1 MANCGCNDYSRSRL
15 LRRAAAEAGQG
26 LPLIEPGMPLPAG
39 TGLTRRSFI
48 SRVSGLALAVYGAG
62 ALGPKAF
69 EEGIA
74 AAAAQAAD
82 QRVLVSVFFSGGV
95 DSLTLLAPNPS
106 AHPRYATLRPTLGL
120 PGGQGTPFGEDSSLR
135 WHPSVAS
142 FATLHSQGK
151 LSVLPAVGYDDANQ
165 SHFTS
170 RHYWEVGEVN
180 PHGRWGW
187 LGRYLDAHGAPDN
200 PLQGL
205 TLGWDLSP
213 SLAAREVPVACVS
226 RPDQYDFWSPGVWG
240 QPEDRML
247 DAFGDLG
254 EPPSADTG
262 LRYAREQVAATS
274 RLREQLDP
282 FQDGYTSPVAY
293 PDSDFA
299 QRLAALAAMLA
310 AGLPLKVVALEAHGG
325 YDTHSDQAANLPG
338 DLAMASQSLLAFQ
351 QDLEA
356 RGLADRV
363 LTHVWSEFGRRPA
376 ENGSGTDHGAAG
388 VGLVMG
394 TQAQGTMVDSFPGL
408 VDLDDDDNLRNT
420 SDFRGVYRTLLEDWL
435 GVDAAPII
443 PNAGSF
449 AKPDL
454 VKP

>member
-1 MANCGCNDYSRSRL
+1 M
-15 LRRAAAEAGQG
+15 
-26 LPLIEPGMPLPAG
+26 
-39 TGLTRRSFI
+39 
-48 SRVSGLALAVYGAG
+48 
-62 ALGPKAF
+62 
-69 EEGIA
+69 
-74 AAAAQAAD
+74 
-82 QRVLVSVFFSGGV
+82 
-95 DSLTLLAPNPS
+95 
-106 AHPRYATLRPTLGL
+106 
-120 PGGQGTPFGEDSSLR
+120 
-135 WHPSVAS
+135 
-142 FATLHSQGK
+142 
-151 LSVLPAVGYDDANQ
+151 
-165 SHFTS
+165 
-170 RHYWEVGEVN
+170 
-180 PHGRWGW
+180 
-187 LGRYLDAHGAPDN
+187 
-200 PLQGL
+200 
-205 TLGWDLSP
+205 
-213 SLAAREVPVACVS
+213 
-226 RPDQYDFWSPGVWG
+226 
-240 QPEDRML
+240 
-247 DAFGDLG
+247 
-254 EPPSADTG
+254 
-262 LRYAREQVAATS
+262 AATS